1 MTFDPYLNCERA
13 VENMA
18 MHSEDPLP
26 DSPGTRSPTPST
38 RDGSTPPELS
48 LQKQTEWKTRL
59 ESLQT
64 QHQLEIFQQQEEHLK
79 QLHSLQAQLLL
90 ELSGAGD
97 VSTSSPLLL
106 LTGMSQPPTPSSAA
120 RESHVVQT
128 NRETNVFTPGE
139 QTKPL
144 EPFLQLC
151 TSEAVPSNSPCTAVH
166 PTSTHP
172 SSGLASNPHQASG
185 EESNISSSQLH
196 ASKTVP
202 NNPPATTHTT
212 HQPTLDVVSQTS
224 PSRET
229 AQVGLSTKIT
239 FDPTHPSSHL
249 ISDTRC
255 LTLSPDFSL
264 PLSQEQT
271 LLDTSPSQSLE
282 FLQLPT
288 GASFARPSSTNSV
301 STMSVL
307 EKDTSPAEPRPVRT
321 LVDIPVGSGVTNN
334 CSEQSSGI
342 RQSPCSQLSGFDP
355 GCHTTVVEPLPLS
368 GQQMFAGSSYS
379 QDVVTNLL
387 TGGIYTT
394 PHKMATVSVN
404 YTHSPLLA
412 SSLHPPPITPLTPSH
427 ALESRTS
434 LVEKH
439 TKHVEDL
446 KRYYE
451 SELSVMREQLNQ
463 LQQEAAARGAAQSPL
478 PVSLL
483 SVLSPVKSGSRKH
496 GSGDENTW
504 LKVQCSDLQS
514 RLDTAERSDPK
525 TYHNIRVT

>member
-13 VENMA
+13 VENTA

-144 EPFLQLC
+144 EPFSQLC

-212 HQPTLDVVSQTS
+212 HQPTLDVISQTS
-224 PSRET
+224 PSRQT

-255 LTLSPDFSL
+255 L
-264 PLSQEQT
+264 
-271 LLDTSPSQSLE
+271 
-282 FLQLPT
+282 
-288 GASFARPSSTNSV
+288 
-301 STMSVL
+301 
-307 EKDTSPAEPRPVRT
+307 
-321 LVDIPVGSGVTNN
+321 VG
-334 CSEQSSGI
+334 
-342 RQSPCSQLSGFDP
+342 LSG
-355 GCHTTVVEPLPLS
+355 G
-368 GQQMFAGSSYS
+368 
-379 QDVVTNLL
+379 
-387 TGGIYTT
+387 
-394 PHKMATVSVN
+394 VSN
-404 YTHSPLLA
+404 FS
-412 SSLHPPPITPLTPSH
+412 
-427 ALESRTS
+427 
-434 LVEKH
+434 
-439 TKHVEDL
+439 
-446 KRYYE
+446 
-451 SELSVMREQLNQ
+451 
-463 LQQEAAARGAAQSPL
+463 
-478 PVSLL
+478 
-483 SVLSPVKSGSRKH
+483 
-496 GSGDENTW
+496 
-504 LKVQCSDLQS
+504 
-514 RLDTAERSDPK
+514 
-525 TYHNIRVT
+525 

>member
-1 MTFDPYLNCERA
+1 
-13 VENMA
+13 MA
-18 MHSEDPLP
+18 TLLHSEDPLP
-26 DSPGTRSPTPST
+26 DSPRTRSPTPST

-64 QHQLEIFQQQEEHLK
+64 QHQLEIFQQQEEHLR

-97 VSTSSPLLL
+97 ASTSSPLLL

-120 RESHVVQT
+120 RESHVVQPH
-128 NRETNVFTPGE
+128 RETNVFTPGE

-151 TSEAVPSNSPCTAVH
+151 TSEAVPGNSPYTTAH

-172 SSGLASNPHQASG
+172 SSHLASNPHQVSV
-185 EESNISSSQLH
+185 EELNISSSELH

-202 NNPPATTHTT
+202 TNTTTHST
-212 HQPTLDVVSQTS
+212 HQSTHDVVSQTS
-224 PSRET
+224 PPR
-229 AQVGLSTKIT
+229 QMDKVGLSSKIT
-239 FDPTHPSSHL
+239 FGPTHPSAHL
-249 ISDTRC
+249 VSNTHRLTR
-255 LTLSPDFSL
+255 SPDLSL
-264 PLSQEQT
+264 PLCQEQT

-288 GASFARPSSTNSV
+288 RTSLARPSSTNSV
-301 STMSVL
+301 STVSVL
-307 EKDTSPAEPRPVRT
+307 EKDTSQAEPRPVRT
-321 LVDIPVGSGVTNN
+321 LVDIPVGSGERTMTNS
-334 CSEQSSGI
+334 CSEQSSGVQQI
-342 RQSPCSQLSGFDP
+342 PCSQLSESDP
-355 GCHTTVVEPLPLS
+355 GYRTPTVGPPPLS
-368 GQQMFAGSSYS
+368 GQHMSAGSSYS
-379 QDVVTNLL
+379 QDIVSNLQ
-387 TGGIYTT
+387 TGTT
-394 PHKMATVSVN
+394 PHKMTTVSVN

-451 SELSVMREQLNQ
+451 AELSVMREQLNQ
-463 LQQEAAARGAAQSPL
+463 LQQEAVARGAARSPL

-483 SVLSPVKSGSRKH
+483 SVLSPVKSGSRKD
-496 GSGDENTW
+496 GSGDGGGENTQ
-504 LKVQCSDLQS
+504 LKVQCSDLQN
-514 RLDTAERSDPK
+514 RLDAAER
-525 TYHNIRVT
+525 